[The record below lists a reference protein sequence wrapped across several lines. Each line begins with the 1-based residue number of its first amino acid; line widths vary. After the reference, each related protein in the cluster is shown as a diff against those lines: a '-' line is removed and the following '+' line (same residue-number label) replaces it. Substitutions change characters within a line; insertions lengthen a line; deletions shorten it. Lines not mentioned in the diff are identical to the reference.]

1 MFKKNPAVGG
11 EYGSSN
17 CMYGSE
23 KEMINMA
30 NKVNTTS
37 KLILKV
43 YKGDEKNPDATVQ
56 RTFSH
61 INPGISDD
69 VVYSVGMKLSQLQ
82 SRGLVGVI
90 RTDSSVIAE

>member
-1 MFKKNPAVGG
+1 MVNK
-11 EYGSSN
+11 
-17 CMYGSE
+17 
-23 KEMINMA
+23 INS
-30 NKVNTTS
+30 TS

-43 YKGDEKNPDATVQ
+43 YKGDETKPAATVQ
-56 RTFSH
+56 RPFSH
-61 INPGISDD
+61 INAGISDD